1 MNPGKASQERFVL
14 KLNPT
19 VLQIDRFW
27 QVRLNNLEM
36 TLKIVSIRL
45 QVFLVLLGKVLN
57 EVSVG
62 DQFFA
67 MRTGT
72 TDVSMRTNLSM
83 ICQIFRAKFCFATV
97 EVASAFWKD
106 DFIDDVRIVWP
117 NIDDFDLVADAL
129 FVFLPEMLCEGFFKD
144 ANVSAL
150 QNLVAWKVDRTDGTG
165 ERQLIDATVGK
176 ADRGAI
182 FFRVVHCSK
191 KVDPD
196 SP

>member
-1 MNPGKASQERFVL
+1 MVS
-14 KLNPT
+14 
-19 VLQIDRFW
+19 
-27 QVRLNNLEM
+27 VRLH
-36 TLKIVSIRL
+36 
-45 QVFLVLLGKVLN
+45 VFLVLIGKVLN
-57 EVSVG
+57 EVSEG

-83 ICQIFRAKFCFATV
+83 ICQIFRAKFCFTTV

-106 DFIDDVRIVWP
+106 DLIDDVRIVWP
-117 NIDDFDLVADAL
+117 NIDDFDLIADA
-129 FVFLPEMLCEGFFKD
+129 FFGFLPEMLCEGVFKD

-176 ADRGAI
+176 ADLGAI
-182 FFRVVHCSK
+182 FFRVVHSSK